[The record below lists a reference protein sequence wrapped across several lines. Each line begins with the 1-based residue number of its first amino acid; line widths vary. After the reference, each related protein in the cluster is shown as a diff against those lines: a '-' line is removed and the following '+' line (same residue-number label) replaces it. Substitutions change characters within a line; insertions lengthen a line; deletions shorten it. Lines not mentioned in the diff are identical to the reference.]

1 MVTECV
7 FEVGVCSAHCGS
19 KDITVGVWGT
29 TDFLHYVVL
38 SAIVTDVFVVCTLY
52 AQEDIT
58 IVLQIRLQLLPFTAF
73 PFCCSLIVL

>member
-7 FEVGVCSAHCGS
+7 FEVGVCSAHCGI
-19 KDITVGVWGT
+19 KAIPVGVWGT

-38 SAIVTDVFVVCTLY
+38 SANLTDVFVVCTLY

-58 IVLQIRLQLLPFTAF
+58 VALQIRL
-73 PFCCSLIVL
+73 